1 MRAMQHV
8 TRVQARSTLGF
19 TLVEL
24 LVVIAI
30 IGVLVGLL
38 LPAVQ
43 SAREAA
49 RFTECGHKLKQ
60 ISLATLT
67 FESSKRRFP
76 CGRYQPELTWDTS
89 SPSYSF
95 LVPLLPFIEE
105 QKLYDDIFAF
115 GEALPNNTLSN
126 AYNNDYAGYWG
137 TPTHVGKSRA
147 TPLFA
152 CPSDPATHPRRVR
165 AQHLNYHGNWGDLLQ
180 LANETVA
187 SRRYRGPFGHALQS
201 PGTLAAPNVVSMRRI
216 TDGLSKTILLG
227 EVVTS
232 DPGKS
237 TQAPY
242 GIQLSLANYGN
253 SATPATPSACLNLTG
268 SWYPA
273 ASYSLNDGW
282 GVGIR
287 WADNQPSNSAF
298 YTILPPNSP
307 SCTYANNAAFAYCS
321 LSSYHPGGAQVAMCD
336 GSVRMLSDSIDAGNP
351 GDAWLTAPPSGGV
364 DARNYT
370 GPSQWGVLGALGTI
384 SSGETRSVE

>member
-8 TRVQARSTLGF
+8 AQVQSQSRSAF

-24 LVVIAI
+24 LAVIAI

-49 RFTECGHKLKQ
+49 RLTECGNKLKQ

-115 GEALPNNTLSN
+115 GQALPNNTLSN

-152 CPSDPATHPRRVR
+152 CPSDPATWPRQQGS
-165 AQHLNYHGNWGDLLQ
+165 QHLNYHGNWGDLLQ
-180 LANETVA
+180 LANETSV

-201 PGTLAAPNVVSMRRI
+201 PGTVAAPNVVTMRRI

-227 EVVTS
+227 EVITS
-232 DPGKS
+232 VPGRS

-242 GIQLSLANYGN
+242 GIQISLANYGN
-253 SATPATPSACLNLTG
+253 AATPAKPSTCLNLTG
-268 SWYPA
+268 SWLAA
-273 ASYSLNDGW
+273 ASYTDGYC
-282 GVGIR
+282 VGIR

-307 SCTYANNAAFAYCS
+307 SCTYSSNAAYAYCS

-336 GSVRMLSDSIDAGNP
+336 GSVRMLSDSIDAGIP
-351 GDAWLTAPPSGGV
+351 GDDWLTTPPSGGV

-384 SSGETRSVE
+384 SSGETRSLE